1 MYDSK
6 NKSYFSL
13 VRKDILPM
21 LPKNC
26 SDVIE
31 LGCGDGGTLAWL
43 KASGQALHTTG
54 MELCAMPASLARTQV
69 DHVIEGNIELTIKDV
84 LHESCD
90 LVLCLDVL
98 EHLVDPWTVVQELY
112 AILRPG
118 GSIIIS
124 LPNVRN
130 YRVVLP
136 LLFNGTWRY
145 QKDGIM
151 DHTHLRFF
159 SREGAEKILTQNGFI
174 IKDSA
179 DNGLQPR
186 RKLETWK
193 AVLARTPLRDFCVF
207 QFLLRAEKPLS

>member
-13 VRKDILPM
+13 VRKDIFPL

-26 SDVIE
+26 GDVIE

-43 KASGQALHTTG
+43 KATGRARHTTG
-54 MELCAMPASLARTQV
+54 MELCQAPASLARAQV
-69 DHVIEGNIELTIKDV
+69 DHVIEGNIELTIKNLDS
-84 LHESCD
+84 ESYD

-112 AILRPG
+112 MLLRPG

-145 QKDGIM
+145 QKYGIM

-159 SREGAEKILTQNGFI
+159 AREGAQKILTENGFI

-186 RKLETWK
+186 RKLELWK
-193 AVLARTPLRDFCVF
+193 AVLAKTVLRDLIVF
-207 QFLLRAEKPLS
+207 QFLLRAEKPL